1 MHDLEVVLERLQARV
16 GVLEGEPSP
25 LSGGITN
32 RNFRVRLAGGDYVVR
47 LPGERSSLL
56 GIDRTAERLAS
67 EAAARLG
74 IGPAVLDGEDG
85 CLVTAFIEGGP
96 VAGRE
101 PAERAPEL
109 AAALR
114 AFHDCDV
121 QLPVDFAVG
130 GLLEQY
136 AATVAA
142 RGGELPG
149 EYAFASS
156 VAARIVTA
164 VGEFESRPCHDDLLA
179 ANIIRAADEGRLMI
193 VDWEYAGMGDPRFD
207 LGNLAVNNDF
217 DDADEQRLLAAYYG
231 GAQDDARHARL
242 KLMRVQSDAREAAW
256 GVVQG
261 VLSELEFDFDGYA
274 GEHFERLRSA
284 VSGPDF
290 EEWLDAAGA

>member
-1 MHDLEVVLERLQARV
+1 MHHLEGVLERLQARI
-16 GVLEGEPSP
+16 GPLEGEPTP

-32 RNFRVRLAGGDYVVR
+32 RNFRVRLGGGEYVVR
-47 LPGERSSLL
+47 LPGERSSML

-74 IGPAVLDGEDG
+74 IGPPVLDGEDG
-85 CLVTAFIEGGP
+85 CLVTAFIEGGT
-96 VAGRE
+96 VTGRE
-101 PAERAPEL
+101 PAERAAEL
-109 AAALR
+109 ATALR
-114 AFHDCDV
+114 AFHDCGV
-121 QLPVDFAVG
+121 RLPVDFAVG
-130 GLLEQY
+130 TLLEQY
-136 AATVAA
+136 AAKVRG

-149 EYAFASS
+149 EYTFASS
-156 VAARIVTA
+156 VAARITAA
-164 VGEFESRPCHDDLLA
+164 VGSFESRPCHDDLLA

-217 DDADEQRLLAAYYG
+217 GDADEERLLAAYH
-231 GAQDDARHARL
+231 GAEPGEARRAEL
-242 KLMRVQSDAREAAW
+242 KLMRVLSDAREAAW

-284 VSGPDF
+284 VAGPDF
-290 EEWLDAAGA
+290 EEWLAAAGA

>member
-1 MHDLEVVLERLQARV
+1 MRDLEDVLERLQARV
-16 GVLEGEPSP
+16 GPLEGEPSP

-32 RNFRVRLAGGDYVVR
+32 RNFRVRLGGADYVVR

-101 PAERAPEL
+101 PAERAEEL
-109 AAALR
+109 AGALR
-114 AFHDCDV
+114 AFHRCGV
-121 QLPVDFAVG
+121 RLPVDFTVG
-130 GLLEQY
+130 TLLEQY
-136 AATVAA
+136 AATVSA
-142 RGGELPG
+142 RGGELPRA
-149 EYAFASS
+149 YAFASS
-156 VAARIVTA
+156 VAARIDAA
-164 VGEFESRPCHDDLLA
+164 VGSVERCPCHDDLLA

-217 DDADEQRLLAAYYG
+217 DDADERRLLTAYH
-231 GAQDDARHARL
+231 GAEPGDAQRAEL
-242 KLMRVQSDAREAAW
+242 KLMRVLSDAREAAW

-284 VSGPDF
+284 VAGPDF
-290 EEWLDAAGA
+290 EEWLAAAGA